1 MQELKRGGGDRPRGR
16 TGNGQAP
23 EPRRLVTAPRG
34 TRTAGTSD
42 ARGLALGFASH
53 LLAGLSPF
61 IVAEVIART
70 DPLPGTALVYVLGA
84 AVLALLLCVPRWR
97 RRLGEET
104 RRLTRPPL
112 RGPFLSS
119 LAGFLVAGVA
129 YYVGLASSGRVAEYV
144 FLTRLD
150 WVVQA
155 PVAILVL
162 REPWTRAGLGGAALA
177 LAGGLLIVWTGVIG
191 SSGLLAALG
200 YVIASLA
207 GYLGATRIARARG
220 LEGAVALT
228 VWRHWVNTA
237 GFVTLALLLAPAAV
251 QRPDNGTLVLA
262 LAGGAVLLGLFLCRF
277 AALTRLPLWVLSAQ
291 APVQAIVA
299 LAISR
304 VTEGAPSPTTLVAV
318 AMIAGGEYLVARSQR
333 AAA

>member
-1 MQELKRGGGDRPRGR
+1 MRPASA
-16 TGNGQAP
+16 GQA
-23 EPRRLVTAPRG
+23 G
-34 TRTAGTSD
+34 AGD
-42 ARGLALGFASH
+42 QRGLALGFASH

-61 IVAEVIART
+61 IVAAVIART
-70 DPLPGTALVYVLGA
+70 SLLPGTALVYVLGA
-84 AVLALLLCVPRWR
+84 TALALLLVVPRWR

-104 RRLTRPPL
+104 RRLTCPPL
-112 RGPFLSS
+112 RGPFVSS

-129 YYVGLASSGRVAEYV
+129 YYVGLASSARVAEYV

-162 REPWTRAGLGGAALA
+162 REPWTRAGLVGAALA
-177 LAGGLLIVWTGVIG
+177 LAGGLLIVWTGIVG
-191 SSGLLAALG
+191 SSGLLAALC

-237 GFVTLALLLAPAAV
+237 GFVTLTLVLVPATV
-251 QRPDNGTLVLA
+251 HRPDNGTLMLA
-262 LAGGAVLLGLFLCRF
+262 LAGGAVLFGLFLCRF

-291 APVQAIVA
+291 APVQALVA
-299 LAISR
+299 LVASR
-304 VTEGAPSPTTLVAV
+304 LTEGVPSATTLVAV
-318 AMIAGGEYLVARSQR
+318 AMIVAGEAIVATSQR
-333 AAA
+333 RPRRHDA

>member
-1 MQELKRGGGDRPRGR
+1 MEGTWGDRRSTAAR
-16 TGNGQAP
+16 SARAA
-23 EPRRLVTAPRG
+23 PRRLFMMDRDGISAARSGDP
-34 TRTAGTSD
+34 
-42 ARGLALGFASH
+42 RGLALGFASH

-61 IVAEVIART
+61 IVAAVIART
-70 DPLPGTALVYVLGA
+70 SLLPGTALVYVLGA
-84 AVLALLLCVPRWR
+84 TALALVLVVPRWR

-112 RGPFLSS
+112 RGPFVSS

-129 YYVGLASSGRVAEYV
+129 YYVGLASSARVAEYV

-177 LAGGLLIVWTGVIG
+177 LAGGLLIVWTGIVG
-191 SSGLLAALG
+191 SSGLLAALC

-220 LEGAVALT
+220 LEGAVA
-228 VWRHWVNTA
+228 
-237 GFVTLALLLAPAAV
+237 
-251 QRPDNGTLVLA
+251 
-262 LAGGAVLLGLFLCRF
+262 
-277 AALTRLPLWVLSAQ
+277 
-291 APVQAIVA
+291 
-299 LAISR
+299 
-304 VTEGAPSPTTLVAV
+304 TT
-318 AMIAGGEYLVARSQR
+318 ARSCWRSR
-333 AAA
+333 AGRYCSACSCVASRRSPACRCGCCRRRRRCRRWWRWWPRD

>member
-1 MQELKRGGGDRPRGR
+1 VR
-16 TGNGQAP
+16 
-23 EPRRLVTAPRG
+23 VTPPD
-34 TRTAGTSD
+34 TQTAGAND

-61 IVAEVIART
+61 IVSAVITRT
-70 DPLPGTALVYVLGA
+70 SLLPGTALVYGLGA
-84 AVLALLLCVPRWR
+84 TALALLLVGPHWR
-97 RRLGEET
+97 RRWRAET
-104 RRLTRPPL
+104 RALWTPPHRIAFLVSLT
-112 RGPFLSS
+112 
-119 LAGFLVAGVA
+119 GFLAAGVA
-129 YYVGLASSGRVAEYV
+129 YYVGLASSARVAEYV

-177 LAGGLLIVWTGVIG
+177 LAGGLLIVWTGVVG
-191 SSGLLAALG
+191 SSGLLAALC

-237 GFVTLALLLAPAAV
+237 GFVTLALVLVPTTV
-251 QRPDNGTLVLA
+251 HRPDTGTLMLA
-262 LAGGAVLLGLFLCRF
+262 LAGGATLLGLFLCRF

-291 APVQAIVA
+291 APVQALVA
-299 LAISR
+299 LVASR
-304 VTEGAPSPTTLVAV
+304 VIEGVPSATTLVAAGMIV
-318 AMIAGGEYLVARSQR
+318 AGEAIVATSQR
-333 AAA
+333 AARRPDA